1 MEPPPF
7 NEELSKY
14 PPQPKD
20 SGQNAGTKVQTNYSR
35 VELSGKH
42 LYVYHVS
49 IVNLDAHS
57 STRGQGGDQQVTEPL
72 VRSEVFAQAQSGS
85 VLSKKYIYFDGKDY
99 AYSPKSLHKHWA
111 EPADELKITLVH
123 SSSFLEFPCQF
134 EVKVRALRKYDTKE
148 LQKYCDGDTRV
159 PDSYIQGFMYAVDAI
174 VRSCPKPQFEDLGGR
189 YLANHR
195 PVVTPWGYDIWWE
208 YRLTMRPGQGALFVN
223 IGAKSVPVINVT
235 TNLADL
241 SRLFFEKKVAMLQ
254 RKNKAGLE
262 FKDWTSFEPVVR
274 GLQVVEGQSLV
285 GLSGLSTMS
294 AAQMTVDGESLASY
308 YRRKFGQDIGDPS
321 IPCAIAADKRPIPLS
336 LCLLP
341 AGKRQI
347 QAVVGPWQRDD
358 FFKSSAVPPEH
369 RQAVLAHGMRL
380 LAQDDS
386 PDLKAFGIK
395 ITPTLESVSARV
407 LDPPRIMLRK
417 HTAKAEPVEMREGRW
432 EMGGKRVVES
442 SQLRSWCVLVFG
454 HQMGMPPALLRTFI
468 NQYVKICVELGI
480 DIQQTSPPIK
490 YATAWNDIERVMTE
504 AKQLSETHGHR
515 SQLVLCILPFNSVS
529 LYGEIKRVAMTI
541 VGVQTQCV
549 QSSNVRSHNP
559 KLLTSIA
566 LKMNVKL
573 GGFTADLHADDLPG
587 LSQIPTMILSADVN
601 HTTEAGGMSVA
612 AILSSTDVHARR
624 FAGTVLQHPQRM
636 EYIENFDTV
645 IRQSLRLFHRSTGGV
660 KPQRIIYYRDGVNDA
675 QMQAV
680 KQIELAAIYRGC
692 QLIDPQYRPL
702 VTLMLIRKRHH
713 SRFLLDSGNCEPGTC
728 VSGGVVSPAVFSF
741 YLLAHRSPFGVS
753 KPAYYLVLHDDN
765 RFDAEDLKRLTYS
778 LSYMYPI
785 VTRSVTMPAALYYAH
800 RLTGKGRLQL
810 NRAFNTLPH
819 FTKTPDRELSYLV
832 PVHEALRDTMYFM

>member
-20 SGQNAGTKVQTNYSR
+20 SGQKADTQVQTNYSR
-35 VELSGKH
+35 VELSAKH
-42 LYVYHVS
+42 LYVYQVS

-57 STRGQGGDQQVTEPL
+57 STRGQGGDQQATDPL
-72 VRSEVFAQAQSGS
+72 VRSEIFDKARSNS

-99 AYSPKSLHKHWA
+99 AYSPKSLHKHWS
-111 EPADELKITLVH
+111 EPPTDELKIVFSH
-123 SSSFLEFPCQF
+123 SSDLLEFPCQF

-148 LQKYCDGDTRV
+148 LQRYCNGDTSV
-159 PDSYIQGFMYAVDAI
+159 PDSYIQGFMYAIDAI
-174 VRSCPKPQFEDLGGR
+174 VRSCPKPQFEDLSGR
-189 YLANHR
+189 YLSNHR

-208 YRLTMRPGQGALFVN
+208 YRLTMRPGQGSLFVN

-235 TNLADL
+235 TNLAEL
-241 SRLFFEKKVAMLQ
+241 SRLFFEKKIAMLQ
-254 RKNKAGLE
+254 RKNKCGLE
-262 FKDWTSFEPVVR
+262 FKDWASFEPVVR
-274 GLQVVEGQSLV
+274 GLQIVEGESLV

-294 AAQMTVDGESLASY
+294 AAQMTVDGESLALY

-321 IPCAIAADKRPIPLS
+321 IPCAITVDKRPIPLS

-341 AGKRQI
+341 AGTRQI
-347 QAVVGPWQRDD
+347 QAVVGAWQRDD
-358 FFKSSAVPPEH
+358 FFKSSAIPPEH
-369 RQAVLAHGMRL
+369 RQSVLSHGMRL
-380 LAQDDS
+380 LAQES
-386 PDLKAFGIK
+386 KDLKAFGIK
-395 ITPTLESVSARV
+395 ITPTLENVSARV
-407 LDPPRIMLRK
+407 FDPPRVILRK
-417 HTAKAEPVEMREGRW
+417 HTAKTTAEMHEGRW
-432 EMGGKRVVES
+432 EMAGKRVVES
-442 SQLRSWCVLVFG
+442 SQLRSWSVLVFG

-480 DIQQTSPPIK
+480 DIQQTSPPVK
-490 YATAWNDIERVMTE
+490 YATAWNDIEKVMAE
-504 AKQLSETHGHR
+504 AKQLSESHGDR

-529 LYGEIKRVAMTI
+529 LYGEIKRVAMTV

-573 GGFTADLHADDLPG
+573 GGFTADLHTDDLPG

-612 AILSSTDVHARR
+612 AILSSTDAQARR

-636 EYIENFDTV
+636 EYIENFDTI
-645 IRQSLRLFHRSTGGV
+645 IRQSLRLFHQSTGGL

-692 QLIDPQYRPL
+692 QLVDPEYRPL
-702 VTLMLIRKRHH
+702 VTLVLIRKRHH
-713 SRFLLDSGNCEPGTC
+713 SRFFLDRGNCEPGTC

-753 KPAYYLVLHDDN
+753 KPAYYLVLHDDC
-765 RFDAEDLKRLTYS
+765 RFDAEELKRLTYN

-785 VTRSVTMPAALYYAH
+785 VTRSVTMPASLYYAH

-810 NRAFNTLPH
+810 NRAFNTLPY
-819 FTKTPDRELSYLV
+819 FMKTPDKELPFLV